1 MKVVQPSASLDSD
14 QLSSR
19 GSDMDDQVY
28 PVSRGKRLIAMKLAF
43 TAQIMRKAFVD
54 YTLDESLQATLL
66 VTLPL

>member
-1 MKVVQPSASLDSD
+1 
-14 QLSSR
+14 
-19 GSDMDDQVY
+19 MDDQVY